1 MQMQMQINDNDIS
14 SIKMLLGNNKVIGEV
29 EEISEFLQD
38 NNKTLENKCTDQNY
52 ILESPYDMFKAFK
65 HKKCE
70 KSYDSHIYDKNKNK
84 NKVVN
89 VIRDSGNPCEPGD
102 EINGNN
108 GNNTMKSFLCI
119 INPIMTLSS
128 NEMSG
133 LQIKKFKRELSMN
146 LDNEKLYFKKMGFSR
161 KKGITIEQMKTEL
174 VKDVTDGILSRESL
188 TYLCN
193 IANIDLVIID
203 IDKEERIVITS
214 HQSNSNTDIYALSLE
229 TFQLEKIENND
240 FIGMTLRLYK
250 NKQQINSYDSILKF
264 RERVNVMK
272 FIELKRLGKFLF
284 GEDALKKMKKDDLVR
299 TIMEKI

>member
-1 MQMQMQINDNDIS
+1 MQMQMQMQINDNDIS

-29 EEISEFLQD
+29 EEMSEFLQD

-52 ILESPYDMFKAFK
+52 ILESPYDMFKSFK

-70 KSYDSHIYDKNKNK
+70 KSYDSHIYDQNKNT

-89 VIRDSGNPCEPGD
+89 MIRDSSNPCEPDD

-108 GNNTMKSFLCI
+108 MMKSFLCI

-250 NKQQINSYDSILKF
+250 DKQQINSDDSILEF
-264 RERVNVMK
+264 RNRVNVMK